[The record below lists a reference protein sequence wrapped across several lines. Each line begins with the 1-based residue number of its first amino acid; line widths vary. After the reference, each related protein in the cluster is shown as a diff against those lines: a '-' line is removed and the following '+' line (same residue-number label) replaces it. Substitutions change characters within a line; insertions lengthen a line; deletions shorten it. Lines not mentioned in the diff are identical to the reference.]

1 MLPRR
6 IPIRC
11 REQPL
16 SSPSFEAGSPA
27 ALLQA
32 RAASGGAANL
42 GPQYA
47 VSRNGRFLVNTRVDD
62 FVLTPLVLILNW
74 KSAAKK

>member
-1 MLPRR
+1 MAASVR
-6 IPIRC
+6 I
-11 REQPL
+11 QDA
-16 SSPSFEAGSPA
+16 SFEAGSPA
-27 ALLQA
+27 ALLEA
-32 RAASGGAANL
+32 RAASSGAANL

-47 VSRNGRFLVNTRVDD
+47 VSRDGRFLVNTRVDD